1 MKHLKIYEDYSDE
14 EIDSL
19 ISDLGDVGHAKSVR
33 VSCIIKNATPQILT
47 NPSWWIEYPEI
58 FAIVNFPDRGNEE
71 GNKRFALV
79 KIQKGEFDQNL
90 EVLSADEAEV
100 LNKGNIQKI
109 GMESSTL
116 DDFVAK
122 VGDEFG
128 GVIFSQWEKLVE
140 KYLESKLL
148 IIHGLSKE
156 GLFNIKRCFVYYR
169 KSNKPLVKELVHRT
183 KQKRVRFATHASN
196 FFSQA

>member
-47 NPSWWIEYPEI
+47 NPSWWIDDPEI

-90 EVLSADEAEV
+90 EALSADEAEV
-100 LNKGNIQKI
+100 LNKENIQKI

-116 DDFVAK
+116 DEFISK

-128 GVIFSQWEKLVE
+128 GVIFRQWEKLVE
-140 KYLESKLL
+140 KYLESKSESEANAFLNTAYWRSTPKKARKE
-148 IIHGLSKE
+148 ICDWLSPE
-156 GLFNIKRCFVYYR
+156 IRIR
-169 KSNKPLVKELVHRT
+169 VK
-183 KQKRVRFATHASN
+183 
-196 FFSQA
+196 